1 MLSKLTISA
10 NLLNRYYNVS
20 ITTEY
25 TSMTYNDG
33 FVFAMLKETNSNAM
47 MVKIN
52 YSTGVVAARYHM
64 NNVMENLLIR
74 FEDSEVLQAY
84 YGDDSAF
91 HQMKYNLTQPTWA

>member
-1 MLSKLTISA
+1 
-10 NLLNRYYNVS
+10 
-20 ITTEY
+20 
-25 TSMTYNDG
+25 MTYNDG

-91 HQMKYNLTQPTWA
+91 HQMKYNLTQPTWAWLDIAPSSNTTAYALITTLGRSILV